1 MNAELAE
8 IFKTAL
14 LNEVEGQKF
23 YELAATQAHSEDARN
38 SLLELA
44 AEEVIHQDY
53 IKKEMAALE
62 DEKLETT
69 DYTQVKL
76 PNPEIYKWG
85 KVDKAELGLSMSV
98 YKIGMQMEKDAV
110 EFYTKCKDLVGG
122 DPRLLTLFDTL
133 VKWENQHYLQFSK
146 LYEQFRNEYW
156 SDQQFAP
163 F

>member
-1 MNAELAE
+1 MDLQE

-14 LNEVEGQKF
+14 LNEVEGQEF
-23 YELAATQAHSEDARN
+23 YELAATRAHSEDARE
-38 SLLELA
+38 SLLAL
-44 AEEVIHQDY
+44 AEEEKIHQAY
-53 IKKEMAALE
+53 LKQEMALLKDSTAE
-62 DEKLETT
+62 AT
-69 DYTQVKL
+69 DYSGVTL

-110 EFYTKCKDLVGG
+110 EFYKNCKAQVAG
-122 DPRLLTLFDTL
+122 DARLEKLFDTL
-133 VKWENQHYLQFSK
+133 VHWEDQHYQQFSK
-146 LYEQFRNEYW
+146 LYEQYRNEYW